1 MNNTSN
7 VKASMK
13 ASPYE
18 EIITFKPFKFVVGK
32 EGKEVYIHSELVARW
47 STVLDKMMNSPFL
60 EGQQGY
66 AVLADED
73 VRTVAAFAEF
83 VYTGDYH
90 LPSVEP
96 LLDSKTQP
104 DSITEPYSGS
114 EPDRPSDSGT
124 ESDCETESRDTSDC
138 RDKDKVLGR
147 PLNDHWNAFATSEE
161 YGYRNPSSDSVTP
174 SKARFWLCPKCTW
187 RCHHGDGCPICGH
200 QAPPAPA
207 PPLAPP
213 APVLNPGSMRTDYSE
228 FFIAHAKVFAFA
240 DCYGIDALMDLS
252 MRRLH
257 QALCGFRLSKTRV
270 SDILALVRFCYERP
284 GPEKLKRLV
293 ASYSA
298 AIMDPGVS
306 NLMADCFQKL
316 LKERGDF
323 AADMAWFLASRAAG
337 SMKC

>member
-7 VKASMK
+7 MKASMK
-13 ASPYE
+13 TSP
-18 EIITFKPFKFVVGK
+18 IITFKPFKFVVGK
-32 EGKEVYIHSELVARW
+32 EGKEVYMHSALVARW
-47 STVLDKMMNSPFL
+47 SKVLDKMMNSPFI
-60 EGQQGY
+60 EEQQGY

-90 LPSVEP
+90 LPSVEAP
-96 LLDSKTQP
+96 LDSKTGRGGM
-104 DSITEPYSGS
+104 TKPYSGIES
-114 EPDRPSDSGT
+114 DRLSDSGT
-124 ESDCETESRDTSDC
+124 ESDCETESHDTSDC
-138 RDKDKVLGR
+138 RDNDKPGPGVVQSVLGDAITAAYVQSVAIIGKLEAQ
-147 PLNDHWNAFATSEE
+147 PAT
-161 YGYRNPSSDSVTP
+161 
-174 SKARFWLCPKCTW
+174 
-187 RCHHGDGCPICGH
+187 
-200 QAPPAPA
+200 A
-207 PPLAPP
+207 PPLAPPSAPP

-270 SDILALVRFCYERP
+270 GDILALVRFCYERP

-306 NLMADCFQKL
+306 NLMADCFQRL

-337 SMKC
+337 STKC

>member
-1 MNNTSN
+1 MNNTIN
-7 VKASMK
+7 MK
-13 ASPYE
+13 ASVYE

-32 EGKEVYIHSELVARW
+32 ERKEVYMHSALVARW
-47 STVLDKMMNSPFL
+47 SRVLDKMMSSPFI
-60 EGQQGY
+60 EGQQGF

-90 LPSVEP
+90 LPSVEAP
-96 LLDSKTQP
+96 LDSKT
-104 DSITEPYSGS
+104 EHG
-114 EPDRPSDSGT
+114 GT
-124 ESDCETESRDTSDC
+124 ESHDTSDC
-138 RDKDKVLGR
+138 RDSDKVLGR
-147 PLNDHWNAFATSEE
+147 PLNNHWTAFATSE
-161 YGYRNPSSDSVTP
+161 D
-174 SKARFWLCPKCTW
+174 
-187 RCHHGDGCPICGH
+187 CGH
-200 QAPPAPA
+200 KLDAPSAPA
-207 PPLAPP
+207 PPSVPL

-240 DCYGIDALMDLS
+240 DCYGIDALMNLS

-270 SDILALVRFCYERP
+270 GDILALVRFCYERP

-306 NLMADCFQKL
+306 NLMPDCFQQL

-337 SMKC
+337 STKC

>member
-1 MNNTSN
+1 MDNTSN
-7 VKASMK
+7 MK
-13 ASPYE
+13 ASRYE
-18 EIITFKPFKFVVGK
+18 EIIAFKPFKFVVGNGEK
-32 EGKEVYIHSELVARW
+32 EIYMHSELVARW
-47 STVLDKMMNSPFL
+47 STVLDKMMNSPFI

-83 VYTGDYH
+83 VYTGDYQFH

-96 LLDSKTQP
+96 PLDSKTEP
-104 DSITEPYSGS
+104 DSGS
-114 EPDRPSDSGT
+114 ESDNGIECHY
-124 ESDCETESRDTSDC
+124 ESDYGNNDQE
-138 RDKDKVLGR
+138 LGR
-147 PLNDHWNAFATSEE
+147 PLNDHWTAFATSEE
-161 YGYRNPSSDSVTP
+161 YGYWKHSSESVTP
-174 SKARFWLCPKCTW
+174 STARFWLE
-187 RCHHGDGCPICGH
+187 
-200 QAPPAPA
+200 APSAPA
-207 PPLAPP
+207 RPSVPP

-270 SDILALVRFCYERP
+270 GDILALVRFCYERP

-306 NLMADCFQKL
+306 NLMPDCFQQL

-323 AADMAWFLASRAAG
+323 AAGMAWFLASRAAG
-337 SMKC
+337 STKC

>member
-7 VKASMK
+7 MKASMK
-13 ASPYE
+13 TSPYE

-32 EGKEVYIHSELVARW
+32 EGKEVYMHSALVARW
-47 STVLDKMMNSPFL
+47 SKVLDKMMNSPFI
-60 EGQQGY
+60 EEQQGY

-90 LPSVEP
+90 LPSVEAP
-96 LLDSKTQP
+96 LDSKTKP
-104 DSITEPYSGS
+104 
-114 EPDRPSDSGT
+114 DSGT
-124 ESDCETESRDTSDC
+124 ESDSETESHDTSDS
-138 RDKDKVLGR
+138 RDNDKAACV
-147 PLNDHWNAFATSEE
+147 
-161 YGYRNPSSDSVTP
+161 
-174 SKARFWLCPKCTW
+174 
-187 RCHHGDGCPICGH
+187 
-200 QAPPAPA
+200 
-207 PPLAPP
+207 
-213 APVLNPGSMRTDYSE
+213 RTMYSE

-270 SDILALVRFCYERP
+270 GDILALVRFCYERP

-337 SMKC
+337 STKC

>member
-1 MNNTSN
+1 MMNNRRN
-7 VKASMK
+7 MKASMK
-13 ASPYE
+13 VSPYE

-32 EGKEVYIHSELVARW
+32 EGKEVYMHSALVARW
-47 STVLDKMMNSPFL
+47 SKVLDKMMSSPFI
-60 EGQQGY
+60 EGQQGSQGF

-90 LPSVEP
+90 LPSVEAP
-96 LLDSKTQP
+96 LDSKT
-104 DSITEPYSGS
+104 EHG
-114 EPDRPSDSGT
+114 GT
-124 ESDCETESRDTSDC
+124 ESHDTSDC
-138 RDKDKVLGR
+138 WDSDKVLGR
-147 PLNDHWNAFATSEE
+147 PFNDHWTALATSEE
-161 YGYRNPSSDSVTP
+161 YGYRKPSSDPVTP
-174 SKARFWLCPKCTW
+174 SKATFWPCTKCYWQSRHDNNCTS
-187 RCHHGDGCPICGH
+187 CG
-200 QAPPAPA
+200 QGTYTLDVPSAPA
-207 PPLAPP
+207 PPSVPP

-270 SDILALVRFCYERP
+270 GDILALVRFCYERP

-306 NLMADCFQKL
+306 NLIPDCFQQL

-337 SMKC
+337 STKC

>member
-1 MNNTSN
+1 MTDIMNNTIN
-7 VKASMK
+7 MK
-13 ASPYE
+13 ASVYE

-32 EGKEVYIHSELVARW
+32 ERKEVYMHSALVARW
-47 STVLDKMMNSPFL
+47 SRVLDKMMSSPFI
-60 EGQQGY
+60 EGQQGF

-90 LPSVEP
+90 LPSVEAP
-96 LLDSKTQP
+96 LDSKT
-104 DSITEPYSGS
+104 EHG
-114 EPDRPSDSGT
+114 GT
-124 ESDCETESRDTSDC
+124 ESHDTNDC
-138 RDKDKVLGR
+138 RDSDKVLGR
-147 PLNDHWNAFATSEE
+147 PLNNHWTAFATSEE
-161 YGYRNPSSDSVTP
+161 YGTYGCRKPSSNPVTP
-174 SKARFWLCPKCTW
+174 STARFRLCPKCYW
-187 RCHHGDGCPICGH
+187 IFPYGGDCTSCGH
-200 QAPPAPA
+200 KLDAPPAPA
-207 PPLAPP
+207 PPSVPL
-213 APVLNPGSMRTDYSE
+213 APVLNPGSMRTDYSD

-240 DCYGIDALMDLS
+240 DCYGINALMDLS

-270 SDILALVRFCYERP
+270 GDILALVRFCYERP

-306 NLMADCFQKL
+306 NLMPDYFQQL

-337 SMKC
+337 STKC

>member
-1 MNNTSN
+1 MNNTSSM
-7 VKASMK
+7 KASMK
-13 ASPYE
+13 TSPYE

-32 EGKEVYIHSELVARW
+32 EGKEVYMHSALVARW
-47 STVLDKMMNSPFL
+47 SKVLDKMMNSQFI
-60 EGQQGY
+60 EEQQGY

-90 LPSVEP
+90 LPSVEAP
-96 LLDSKTQP
+96 LDSKTKP
-104 DSITEPYSGS
+104 
-114 EPDRPSDSGT
+114 DSGT
-124 ESDCETESRDTSDC
+124 ESDSETESHDTSDS
-138 RDKDKVLGR
+138 RDNDKVLGR
-147 PLNDHWNAFATSEE
+147 PLNDHWTAFATSEE
-161 YGYRNPSSDSVTP
+161 YGYQKTSVTP
-174 SKARFWLCPKCTW
+174 PRARPWRCPKCTW
-187 RCHHGDGCPICGH
+187 RCHHGGVCPICGH
-200 QAPPAPA
+200 KLEAQPATAPPSA
-207 PPLAPP
+207 PPSAPP

-270 SDILALVRFCYERP
+270 GDILALVRFCYERP

-337 SMKC
+337 STKC

>member
-1 MNNTSN
+1 MDNTSN
-7 VKASMK
+7 MK
-13 ASPYE
+13 ASRYE
-18 EIITFKPFKFVVGK
+18 EIIAFKPFKFVVGK
-32 EGKEVYIHSELVARW
+32 GEKEIYMHSELVARW
-47 STVLDKMMNSPFL
+47 STVLDKMMNSPFI

-83 VYTGDYH
+83 VYTGDYQYH
-90 LPSVEP
+90 LPSFEP
-96 LLDSKTQP
+96 PLDSKTEP
-104 DSITEPYSGS
+104 DSGS
-114 EPDRPSDSGT
+114 ESDNGIECHYASEYGNNDQ
-124 ESDCETESRDTSDC
+124 E
-138 RDKDKVLGR
+138 LGR
-147 PLNDHWNAFATSEE
+147 PLNDHWTAFATSEE
-161 YGYRNPSSDSVTP
+161 YGYWKHSPDSVTP
-174 SKARFWLCPKCTW
+174 STARFWICPKCTW
-187 RCHHGDGCPICGH
+187 RCPYNIGCPICGCKLE
-200 QAPPAPA
+200 APSAPA
-207 PPLAPP
+207 RPSVPP

-228 FFIAHAKVFAFA
+228 FFIAHAKVFTFA

-270 SDILALVRFCYERP
+270 GDILALVRFCYERP
-284 GPEKLKRLV
+284 GPEKLKKLV

-306 NLMADCFQKL
+306 NLMPDCFQQL

-337 SMKC
+337 STKC

>member
-1 MNNTSN
+1 MMNNRRNMKT
-7 VKASMK
+7 SMK
-13 ASPYE
+13 VSPYE

-32 EGKEVYIHSELVARW
+32 EGKEVYMHSALVARW
-47 STVLDKMMNSPFL
+47 SKVLEKMMSSPFI

-90 LPSVEP
+90 LPSVEAP
-96 LLDSKTQP
+96 LDSKTER
-104 DSITEPYSGS
+104 DSITKPYGGIKL
-114 EPDRPSDSGT
+114 DRLSLSDSGT
-124 ESDCETESRDTSDC
+124 ESHDTSDC
-138 RDKDKVLGR
+138 RDSDKPRSGLVQSVIGS
-147 PLNDHWNAFATSEE
+147 PVTATIVQAVAKVHTLDV
-161 YGYRNPSSDSVTP
+161 PS
-174 SKARFWLCPKCTW
+174 
-187 RCHHGDGCPICGH
+187 
-200 QAPPAPA
+200 APA
-207 PPLAPP
+207 PPSVPP

-270 SDILALVRFCYERP
+270 GDILALVRFCYERP

-306 NLMADCFQKL
+306 NLMPDCFQEL

-337 SMKC
+337 STKC